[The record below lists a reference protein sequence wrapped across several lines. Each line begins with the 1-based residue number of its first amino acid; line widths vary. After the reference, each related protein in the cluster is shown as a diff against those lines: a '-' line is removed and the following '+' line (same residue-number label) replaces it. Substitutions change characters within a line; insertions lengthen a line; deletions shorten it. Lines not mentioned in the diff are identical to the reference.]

1 MREETERDYQTMQ
14 NAMHGDLM
22 GSKSPTFIFEGPDG
36 VGMDGILSDSNDS
49 TSSST
54 ENGLMNSFM
63 NSAAAGLHV
72 NGQLNHST
80 LDQSV
85 FHQMTSGVHPSVTNG
100 NYQQHLHTHVNVDN
114 KRKHDDGNNGHQN
127 HQGHNEQ
134 PNSKK
139 LPPAN
144 GKKTKGRVKIKMEFI
159 DNKLRRYT
167 TFSKRNTGIMKKV
180 RSSSN

>member
-1 MREETERDYQTMQ
+1 MQ

-22 GSKSPTFIFEGPDG
+22 GSKSPSFIFDGPDG

-54 ENGLMNSFM
+54 ENGLNSFI

-72 NGQLNHST
+72 GQLNSA

-100 NYQQHLHTHVNVDN
+100 NYQQHLSHVTADNN
-114 KRKHDDGNNGHQN
+114 KRKHDEVNNGHQ
-127 HQGHNEQ
+127 HQGHEQ
-134 PNSKK
+134 PNKK
-139 LPPAN
+139 LPPPN

-167 TFSKRNTGIMKKV
+167 TFSKRKTGIMKKV
-180 RSSSN
+180 RSFRKRLTRIFNCSNFS